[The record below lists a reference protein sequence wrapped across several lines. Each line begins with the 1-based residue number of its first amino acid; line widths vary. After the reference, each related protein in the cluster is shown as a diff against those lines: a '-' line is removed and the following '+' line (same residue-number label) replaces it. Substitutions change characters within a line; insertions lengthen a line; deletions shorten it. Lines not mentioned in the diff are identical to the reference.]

1 MMYFIDVLS
10 KTSHTKG
17 GINVAKYKRS
27 KKLMIRRDRKKRE
40 KKERIISK
48 TLKTLEIIYTLLI
61 GEAVKLLAKY
71 LSDLF

>member
-1 MMYFIDVLS
+1 M
-10 KTSHTKG
+10 TSHTKG

-27 KKLMIRRDRKKRE
+27 KKPMSRRDRKKRE

-48 TLKTLEIIYTLLI
+48 TLKSLEIIYTLLI

>member
-1 MMYFIDVLS
+1 M
-10 KTSHTKG
+10 
-17 GINVAKYKRS
+17 AKYKRS
-27 KKLMIRRDRKKRE
+27 KKPMSRRDRKKRE

-48 TLKTLEIIYTLLI
+48 ALKTLEIIYTLLI